1 MKQVVFSLI
10 LGLLSGGC
18 RTSDNDFA
26 KNVRVAVERQVKLCP
41 ATQLQ
46 DLYKNFMQDRF
57 GPEHLISDREAAN
70 RYLQSELDSYSET
83 ENAELSDVELI
94 GWEGNYVRVNLS
106 VVKKNLVPRDVYLD
120 AFIRSASSAKAP
132 SPEEWQKEWAAIEAI
147 IRSMNLSLPD
157 YEQDRQKI
165 DGILE
170 SGHFAV
176 HHSERF
182 NKACH
187 PHYRIISKEIYEQLV
202 GAYRIRPTLP

>member
-1 MKQVVFSLI
+1 MSRYISLI
-10 LGLLSGGC
+10 LGLFLGGC
-18 RTSDNDFA
+18 SMGDNDFA
-26 KNVRVAVERQVKLCP
+26 KSVRVAVEQQIKSCP

-70 RYLQSELDSYSET
+70 RYLQSELSELDSSSET
-83 ENAELSDVELI
+83 ESAEVVELI
-94 GWEGNYVRVNLS
+94 GWEGNYLRINLS
-106 VVKKNLVPRDVYLD
+106 VVKKNLVSQDVYLD

-132 SPEEWQKEWAAIEAI
+132 SQEEWQKEWAAIEAI

-157 YEQDRQKI
+157 YEQDKQKI
-165 DGILE
+165 DEMLK
-170 SGHFAV
+170 SGHFAM

-187 PHYRIISKEIYEQLV
+187 PHYRIISKEIYQQEIAPLS
-202 GAYRIRPTLP
+202 GLSSK

>member
-1 MKQVVFSLI
+1 MSRYISLI
-10 LGLLSGGC
+10 LGLFLGGC
-18 RTSDNDFA
+18 SMGDNDFA
-26 KNVRVAVERQVKLCP
+26 KSVRVAVEQQIKSCP

-70 RYLQSELDSYSET
+70 RYLQSELSELDSSSET
-83 ENAELSDVELI
+83 ESAEVVELI
-94 GWEGNYVRVNLS
+94 GWEGNYMRVNLS
-106 VVKKNLVPRDVYLD
+106 VVKKNLVSQDVYLD

-132 SPEEWQKEWAAIEAI
+132 SQEEWQKEWAAIEAI

-157 YEQDRQKI
+157 YEQDKQKI
-165 DGILE
+165 DEMLK
-170 SGHFAV
+170 SGRFAV

-187 PHYRIISKEIYEQLV
+187 PHYRIISKEIYQQEIAPLS
-202 GAYRIRPTLP
+202 GLSSK